1 MIIALTFYASNLF
14 LGLVVAQVIADR
26 IESNPHF
33 V

>member
-1 MIIALTFYASNLF
+1 MIIALTFYASSLL
-14 LGLVVAQVIADR
+14 LGLIIAQVIAGR